1 MNKITAHKALSIIA
15 LPNGIM
21 YAYCIDK
28 TENVMKVGYKMI
40 SFESGKIS
48 NVSKSIF
55 TLTKFGPAYK
65 AFEDKIKNYLSCST
79 VLLENGQLFIVEL
92 DGSALMISSDGTE
105 LWSGKLSYLSSAPS
119 SVTVTDGSLWAAYA
133 AKNVIVRYN
142 LQNLREE
149 LRIGGTNSVFNIPVN
164 LFPAG
169 KKMFVCNAGNN
180 EIWKL
185 DLTDYSTEKYYE
197 FSEPLIDYTFVGKYE
212 IAALESGIYLL

>member
-1 MNKITAHKALSIIA
+1 MWILLIT
-15 LPNGIM
+15 
-21 YAYCIDK
+21 
-28 TENVMKVGYKMI
+28 I
-40 SFESGKIS
+40 SA
-48 NVSKSIF
+48 
-55 TLTKFGPAYK
+55 P
-65 AFEDKIKNYLSCST
+65 C
-79 VLLENGQLFIVEL
+79 
-92 DGSALMISSDGTE
+92 
-105 LWSGKLSYLSSAPS
+105 SSAPS

-185 DLTDYSTEKYYE
+185 DLTDYSAEKYYE